1 MPEINRNG
9 GDAQPG
15 ADNCVIDGHSQ
26 SAHSAALH
34 TPDAGI
40 WTSEALSAPTSR
52 HLRGEAWPREHMH
65 VEYERSGTERAGVQ
79 VADDQ
84 PSSALRYSLLPFSVI
99 AVGGVLSH
107 QSHVETILILYGD
120 VDCLLVV
127 LGDLG

>member
-1 MPEINRNG
+1 
-9 GDAQPG
+9 
-15 ADNCVIDGHSQ
+15 
-26 SAHSAALH
+26 
-34 TPDAGI
+34 
-40 WTSEALSAPTSR
+40 
-52 HLRGEAWPREHMH
+52 MH

-99 AVGGVLSH
+99 AVTVGGVLSH